1 MNDEHDEQKDD
12 LLQSYVHMNLFQN
25 IDHIM
30 SKLKLNCKSINV
42 VSISKYLKSTMD
54 KQSYQDFNF
63 LNQNNNKLS
72 LTLEINNFTLLRFL
86 YVRL

>member
-1 MNDEHDEQKDD
+1 MQRKYIGVNDEHDEQKDD

-30 SKLKLNCKSINV
+30 SQLKLNCTSINV

-72 LTLEINNFTLLRFL
+72 LTLEINNFTL
-86 YVRL
+86 